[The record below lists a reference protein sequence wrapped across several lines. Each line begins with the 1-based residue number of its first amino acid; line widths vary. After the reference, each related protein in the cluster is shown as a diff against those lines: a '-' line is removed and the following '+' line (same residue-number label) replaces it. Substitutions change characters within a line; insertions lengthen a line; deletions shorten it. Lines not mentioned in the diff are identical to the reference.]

1 MARRAKPTLVFVY
14 FYTCICVLVFEYLYL
29 CVQGRQHVIVWSI
42 LTNTNHVQTCQH
54 RREPKTAQFSG
65 VELSCFSPQ
74 ILLSVLHCYTVT
86 NQILLSVLQPFFCR
100 RWVSM
105 APSCSPNLSLSPPR
119 PAPNYPADPVSQ
131 KTCPIFAAFRL
142 WPPAWGEGDK
152 TQRQNCPHPSPNIL
166 SEKSD
171 NGLTYKTLSSQIW
184 RLFSSLAF
192 VSLRWWMIDP
202 CFKKRFDNNVS
213 DRLDRGE
220 RKTGPILEF
229 EVLPWINLNLVAPSC
244 QRQSAA
250 RW

>member
-1 MARRAKPTLVFVY
+1 MGKPRCQQQHIIVRSILTNSNHGQTCQTNTCVCVFLY
-14 FYTCICVLVFEYLYL
+14 LYLCICICVLVFEYLYL

-119 PAPNYPADPVSQ
+119 PAPNYPADPVSL
-131 KTCPIFAAFRL
+131 KTAQFSLLSDCDLQLEVKETKPKDKTVLILHPIF
-142 WPPAWGEGDK
+142 
-152 TQRQNCPHPSPNIL
+152 
-166 SEKSD
+166 
-171 NGLTYKTLSSQIW
+171 
-184 RLFSSLAF
+184 
-192 VSLRWWMIDP
+192 
-202 CFKKRFDNNVS
+202 
-213 DRLDRGE
+213 
-220 RKTGPILEF
+220 
-229 EVLPWINLNLVAPSC
+229 
-244 QRQSAA
+244 
-250 RW
+250 